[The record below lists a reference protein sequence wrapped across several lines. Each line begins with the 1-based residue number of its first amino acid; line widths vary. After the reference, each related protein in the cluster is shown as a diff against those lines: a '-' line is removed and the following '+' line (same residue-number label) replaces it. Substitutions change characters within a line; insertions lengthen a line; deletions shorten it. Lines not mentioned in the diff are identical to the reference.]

1 MLNVENVLH
10 ILNRLTRSHLSKLKQ
25 CNCFEICFSLL
36 TNSAPHLDWGW
47 LITGLD
53 SLGME
58 PSQTW
63 SATLSLLLTKRPLF
77 QDRFRQFVTVDV
89 SPFQFTICSS
99 ASSEALLTDLPF
111 FQLLR
116 QSGNPWISLY
126 SNADPGPGK
135 EDNIFKF
142 TVLWPPESIHIW
154 DVNIEMIEIFQTGYQ
169 KYCKNWE
176 CCPVSFLIDWR
187 NNEHVT

>member
-1 MLNVENVLH
+1 MLNVENVLQR
-10 ILNRLTRSHLSKLKQ
+10 LTRLTRSHFSKLKQ

-36 TNSAPHLDWGW
+36 INSAPHLDWGW

-77 QDRFRQFVTVDV
+77 QVRFRQYVTFDV
-89 SPFQFTICSS
+89 SSIQFTICSS
-99 ASSEALLTDLPF
+99 ATSDAMISVVHF

-116 QSGNPWISLY
+116 QSGEPWITLLMQPSHVFRLTVMRLPDWHLY
-126 SNADPGPGK
+126 ISTKP
-135 EDNIFKF
+135 
-142 TVLWPPESIHIW
+142 VLTQII
-154 DVNIEMIEIFQTGYQ
+154 
-169 KYCKNWE
+169 
-176 CCPVSFLIDWR
+176 R
-187 NNEHVT
+187 N

>member
-1 MLNVENVLH
+1 MLNVEN
-10 ILNRLTRSHLSKLKQ
+10 ILQSLTRLTRSHLSKLTQ

-36 TNSAPHLDWGW
+36 INSAPHLDWGW

-77 QDRFRQFVTVDV
+77 QVRFSQYVTFDV
-89 SPFQFTICSS
+89 SPIQFTICSS
-99 ASSEALLTDLPF
+99 ASSEALLTDLPY

-135 EDNIFKF
+135 EDSIFKS
-142 TVLWPPESIHIW
+142 TVLWPSESR
-154 DVNIEMIEIFQTGYQ
+154 
-169 KYCKNWE
+169 
-176 CCPVSFLIDWR
+176 LIS
-187 NNEHVT
+187 ET